1 MKLAGVMW
9 AFTHTDTLGF
19 SYVQLCKLCHK
30 EASSHSGELNR
41 KLVNGLCPSVLC

>member
-30 EASSHSGELNR
+30 E
-41 KLVNGLCPSVLC
+41 SVWSFKQPQWGAQ